1 MLQSVNVN
9 GVRAPLQGARAP
21 SVEPPAELAPP
32 QNRAEAAREASRQTV
47 PFRRCANFLALAECA
62 GLLVATPLALAVY
75 LGLGLGPAEPPLI
88 YVLSALLLSFTLH
101 LFFRQ
106 MELYSIEALTQPTLE
121 LGKLWGGLVL
131 SILVIHGALF
141 LLNVDDVHSRGWTLC
156 WLLGSAIA
164 IVLVRWIGKRH
175 IRSLVAR
182 GLLRHRVALVGT
194 GDYVAALEEQLASS
208 SPFCEVTGRF
218 VIPDSDADTE
228 QLPSDALA
236 RLQETM
242 ERRGYDVIVIG
253 VPASHAALIKRAIKS
268 LVGFSSELL
277 LCTDIKTFGVMINE
291 SRSLGRLRADIIN
304 VVPKSERNRFLK
316 RVLDCVIAASGIVV
330 LSPVLAL
337 IALAIKLDSPGPV
350 FFRQRRYGQNNL
362 VFRIFKFRTMH
373 VAEDGQHVTQATR
386 GDNRVTRVGRLLR
399 ASSLDEVPQLFN
411 VLRGDMSIVG
421 PRPHALIHDKLFEE
435 HLDLFSRRRRVQP
448 GMTGWAQ
455 VNGYRGET
463 RTTEDVRAR
472 LDHDLYYIENWSIWL
487 DVEIIFRT
495 VLVVLRGAY

>member
-1 MLQSVNVN
+1 M
-9 GVRAPLQGARAP
+9 
-21 SVEPPAELAPP
+21 
-32 QNRAEAAREASRQTV
+32 
-47 PFRRCANFLALAECA
+47 
-62 GLLVATPLALAVY
+62 
-75 LGLGLGPAEPPLI
+75 
-88 YVLSALLLSFTLH
+88 
-101 LFFRQ
+101 
-106 MELYSIEALTQPTLE
+106 
-121 LGKLWGGLVL
+121 
-131 SILVIHGALF
+131 
-141 LLNVDDVHSRGWTLC
+141 
-156 WLLGSAIA
+156 
-164 IVLVRWIGKRH
+164 
-175 IRSLVAR
+175 
-182 GLLRHRVALVGT
+182 
-194 GDYVAALEEQLASS
+194 
-208 SPFCEVTGRF
+208 
-218 VIPDSDADTE
+218 
-228 QLPSDALA
+228 
-236 RLQETM
+236 
-242 ERRGYDVIVIG
+242 
-253 VPASHAALIKRAIKS
+253 
-268 LVGFSSELL
+268 
-277 LCTDIKTFGVMINE
+277 
-291 SRSLGRLRADIIN
+291 
-304 VVPKSERNRFLK
+304 
-316 RVLDCVIAASGIVV
+316 LDCVIAASGIVV

-386 GDNRVTRVGRLLR
+386 GDDRVTRVGRLLR